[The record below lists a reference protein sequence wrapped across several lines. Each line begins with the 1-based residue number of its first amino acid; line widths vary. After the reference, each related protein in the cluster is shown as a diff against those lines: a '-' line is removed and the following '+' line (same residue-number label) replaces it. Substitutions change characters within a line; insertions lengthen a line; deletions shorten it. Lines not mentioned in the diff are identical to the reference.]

1 MKTLKFLFGYTRSYT
16 KALAITVISMT
27 LLVGVQ
33 LLAPWMI
40 RTMIALVKEPS
51 NLSGSM
57 HTLLRLAI
65 LTLLVYIARAG
76 LMFLRSYM
84 SHVAGWGVVADAR
97 KQIYRHL
104 QQLSLRFYE
113 DKQTGDLMS
122 RMINDSDMFETLI
135 AHAIP
140 DTAVNVLML
149 VGVVLVLMRLNVT
162 LLLLSLIPIPLIIFA
177 ARGFSKYVR
186 PAFRAR
192 QKELGELNATLND
205 NLSGIREIKA
215 FTRENVEADRISK
228 HIIDYR
234 DSMLK
239 ALRLMA
245 TFHPFVEFSSSLG
258 TIVLI
263 YFGGQLALQGT
274 LPLEDLVA
282 FLV

>member
-1 MKTLKFLFGYTRSYT
+1 M
-16 KALAITVISMT
+16 
-27 LLVGVQ
+27 
-33 LLAPWMI
+33 
-40 RTMIALVKEPS
+40 
-51 NLSGSM
+51 
-57 HTLLRLAI
+57 
-65 LTLLVYIARAG
+65 
-76 LMFLRSYM
+76 RSYM
-84 SHVAGWGVVADAR
+84 AHVAGWGVVADAR

-104 QQLSLRFYE
+104 QKLSLRFYE

-140 DTAVNVLML
+140 DTAVNALML
-149 VGVVLVLMRLNVT
+149 VGVMLILVGLNVK
-162 LLLLSLIPIPLIIFA
+162 LMLLSLIPIPAIVFA

-215 FTRENVEADRISK
+215 FTREDIEAERIGA
-228 HIIDYR
+228 HIVNYR

-263 YFGGQLALQGT
+263 YFGGQLALQRYFTHRRPGCIFP
-274 LPLEDLVA
+274 LPGHVLPTHPSAERRV
-282 FLV
+282 